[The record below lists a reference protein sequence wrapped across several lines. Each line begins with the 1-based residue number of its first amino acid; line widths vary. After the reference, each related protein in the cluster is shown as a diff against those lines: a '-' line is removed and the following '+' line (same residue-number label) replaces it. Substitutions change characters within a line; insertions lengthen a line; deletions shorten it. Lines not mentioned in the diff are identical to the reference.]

1 MEQVYVIRHKVL
13 VEGRAIREVAREL
26 GVSRSTIRRYLDGA
40 GPGKRKAFP
49 RRRPVFEK
57 VR

>member
-1 MEQVYVIRHKVL
+1 MEQVYVL